1 MAKKRTQQPGAVV
14 IILLLQG
21 RPLIISDDD
30 GNPSR
35 FASMDAAREFTTQP
49 HMGVDASESVYILD
63 LNTGELDML

>member
-1 MAKKRTQQPGAVV
+1 MAKNRKKPGAVV
-14 IILLLQG
+14 VLLLLQG

-35 FASMDAAREFTTQP
+35 FADMDAARDFTTQP
-49 HMGVDASESVYILD
+49 HMAVDAAESVYILD